1 MPVVLHERHCVKKQ
15 RKLAYWV
22 GDELKDLNKYEVAI
36 PSIQLIERLSLMG
49 ENAYATIAQKVR
61 FRLMKIPD
69 LKHTNNGLVDFGQF
83 VGWILKKTKTS
94 SISSY
99 KCTVD
104 EWRPYFMPDVARSYL
119 LRNFDDL
126 VKGEEINRRAREKAR
141 AMLIMVAKAWS
152 LDTESIP
159 SIKLEQN
166 EIVFGRR
173 IRKLGKAAATLPDD
187 DINMKVYN
195 EIVMGNELRIH
206 AKAKNVD
213 PNRPVKFLDDMRLEL
228 DSLSFPDTFM
238 SKDHFIQDSLMAAA
252 IFGET
257 TAPEN
262 VTCFEWPGV
271 LPFCPREVVFDDT
284 SIHPFYVAAEVAN
297 NLLHE
302 TGEICRRAREELLD
316 SNT

>member
-1 MPVVLHERHCVKKQ
+1 MKKQ

-22 GDELKDLNKYEVAI
+22 GDELKDMNKYKVAV
-36 PSIQLIERLSLMG
+36 PSIQLIERPSILG
-49 ENAYATIAQKVR
+49 ENAYVMIAQKVC
-61 FRLMKIPD
+61 FRLLKIPD
-69 LKHTNNGLVDFGQF
+69 MKPTTKGLIDFGQF
-83 VGWILKKTKTS
+83 VGWILKKTKS
-94 SISSY
+94 SCFPAY

-119 LRNFDDL
+119 LRNFDEL
-126 VKGEEINRRAREKAR
+126 VKGAEINSRAQEKAR

-152 LDTESIP
+152 LDIESIP

-166 EIVFGRR
+166 EIGFGRR
-173 IRKLGKAAATLPDD
+173 IRKLGTAATTLPQD

-195 EIVMGNELRIH
+195 EIVMGNEVRIN
-206 AKAKNVD
+206 AKSKNVD

-257 TAPEN
+257 TAPKN